1 MNKVKELREKQ
12 KISQTDLASRAGIS
26 RTYLSLI
33 ENKKVSNLRLQT
45 MQNISS
51 ALRKK
56 TKDVFLL

>member
-12 KISQTDLASRAGIS
+12 KITQTELAIRAGVS

-33 ENKKVSNLRLQT
+33 ENNKVSNIRLQT

>member
-12 KISQTDLASRAGIS
+12 KISQTELASRAGVS

-33 ENKKVSNLRLQT
+33 ENNKVSNLRLQT

-56 TKDVFLL
+56 TKDVFSL

>member
-12 KISQTDLASRAGIS
+12 KISQTELASRAGVS

-33 ENKKVSNLRLQT
+33 ENNKVSNIRLHT

>member
-12 KISQTDLASRAGIS
+12 KISQTELASRSGIS

-33 ENKKVSNLRLQT
+33 ENNKVSNLRLQT

-51 ALRKK
+51 ALSKK